1 MLEGPII
8 DRRSIHMC
16 WVDCAPV
23 LLKVCWGSYFN
34 LLLVPNL
41 DLTYIL
47 PYSRFNL
54 FCGTHTDG
62 RVYKVRQACDCPVEL
77 KIDLGHS
84 DETCHLEKAQIEMR
98 TSWGSHD
105 KKN

>member
-1 MLEGPII
+1 MLEGSII
-8 DRRSIHMC
+8 DNT
-16 WVDCAPV
+16 VT
-23 LLKVCWGSYFN
+23 LCWGSYFN

-98 TSWGSHD
+98 TSWGSLHE
-105 KKN
+105 KN